1 MRVLSRYDERHE
13 RAVRGAAV
21 RSTNKAAAKQAGA
34 AQDEGDEDGAEEVYS
49 SPTAPTKRGR
59 SQGGS
64 ATPSSTGS
72 QKKKRRSHSASV
84 SPSKKAKKTVQGKL
98 PFSQ

>member
-13 RAVRGAAV
+13 SAARGAAV

-49 SPTAPTKRGR
+49 SPTAPTKRGLCML
-59 SQGGS
+59 
-64 ATPSSTGS
+64 SSSIIVTYNC
-72 QKKKRRSHSASV
+72 R
-84 SPSKKAKKTVQGKL
+84 T
-98 PFSQ
+98 FS